1 MTSLI
6 KDFID
11 YCAEDKFQLPV
22 PCEEME
28 AASDKVKTV
37 KAENRA
43 RTGAK
48 EGLYPPAYFGGQYPD
63 LWKIPVAADAIY
75 YQKYKK

>member
-1 MTSLI
+1 MTNLI

-11 YCAEDKFQLPV
+11 FCGDDKFELPV
-22 PCEEME
+22 PLDSVEV
-28 AASDKVKTV
+28 ADGKVTTV

-48 EGLYPPAYFGGQYPD
+48 EGLYPPSYFGGQYPD
-63 LWKIPVAADAIY
+63 LWKIPVAADAVY